1 MGKLRAAGQS
11 IIEYV
16 VILVIVAVASL
27 WFLDT
32 FLKPGGLNLFS
43 GYVANATGAMQ

>member
-16 VILVIVAVASL
+16 VILVIVAVVSVIFTAN
-27 WFLDT
+27 FLT
-32 FLKPGGLNLFS
+32 SGRLNLFT
-43 GYVANATGAMQ
+43 GYVQNATGAMQ